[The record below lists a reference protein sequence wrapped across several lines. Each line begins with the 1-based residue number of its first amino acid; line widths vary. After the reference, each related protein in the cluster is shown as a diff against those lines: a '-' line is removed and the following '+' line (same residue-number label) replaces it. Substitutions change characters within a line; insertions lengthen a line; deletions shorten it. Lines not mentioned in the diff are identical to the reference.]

1 MTKLSENKKLYL
13 IIVGTI
19 LVLSFSCYLAALS
32 HGLWNEFYI
41 TIGFLLVAGAA
52 LSYLLRRP

>member
-1 MTKLSENKKLYL
+1 MSLTENQKLYAL
-13 IIVGTI
+13 IVGTI
-19 LVLSFSCYLAALS
+19 LVLSFSCYLAAQA

-41 TIGFLLVAGAA
+41 TEGFLVLVGLV